1 MRPSLTPSPHTDL
14 PTVFADAHLRVV
26 AHYNDATMPGDD
38 NAACQL
44 LLKRSM
50 VFACAHMAVCLLF
63 TVHRLQ
69 PEPSCATCPRIPRI
83 PRHHSAAGV
92 LNGSPLTALHVI
104 APVGVSQGTQWGALL
119 DYTLAIERNLRR
131 GWTWRSGCHSR
142 QRHGTGGGHPRRGQR
157 RHQPGL
163 CSRGIPRPQP
173 SRARHGWCPSFLGE

>member
-63 TVHRLQ
+63 TVRRLQ
-69 PEPSCATCPRIPRI
+69 PDPSSQLALESLESPD
-83 PRHHSAAGV
+83 AA
-92 LNGSPLTALHVI
+92 PLWAFLM
-104 APVGVSQGTQWGALL
+104 A
-119 DYTLAIERNLRR
+119 
-131 GWTWRSGCHSR
+131 
-142 QRHGTGGGHPRRGQR
+142 HP
-157 RHQPGL
+157 
-163 CSRGIPRPQP
+163 
-173 SRARHGWCPSFLGE
+173 